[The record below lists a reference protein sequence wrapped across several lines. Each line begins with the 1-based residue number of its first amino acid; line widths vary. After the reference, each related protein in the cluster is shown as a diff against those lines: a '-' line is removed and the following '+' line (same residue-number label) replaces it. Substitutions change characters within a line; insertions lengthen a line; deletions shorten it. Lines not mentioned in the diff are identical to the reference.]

1 MVIYHTTINDLV
13 AAAYTAMAAVVN
25 AKKAV
30 VKAYELL
37 NDTTNPNAL
46 SDDVQHFTSID
57 QPWEYIQSAAME
69 MNNVNN
75 NMMDAA
81 RLVEEEV
88 NIVGAAEEGEVR
100 GGMVMLRYDL
110 INAGTAARAAET
122 GVAAAWAAQNNNI
135 TDELINSVRYS
146 VEAVEKAVEK
156 VAKKV
161 SVMKM
166 LLENPVARMNEDAD
180 ATMTEADA
188 RPWSWVQGDH
198 ECKRMRVRGGKRKSK
213 RRSNKKRSKYF

>member
-13 AAAYTAMAAVVN
+13 AAAYTAMAAEDMAVAVVN

-57 QPWEYIQSAAME
+57 QPWEYIQAAAME

-100 GGMVMLRYDL
+100 GGMVMLRDDL
-110 INAGTAARAAET
+110 INAGTAAAAAR
-122 GVAAAWAAQNNNI
+122 GAAAWAAQNNNI

-166 LLENPVARMNEDAD
+166 LLENPVARMNEDAQQASVVLPPHEQLALD
-180 ATMTEADA
+180 PKAQA
-188 RPWSWVQGDH
+188 RHDEMLELCAGRS
-198 ECKRMRVRGGKRKSK
+198 RV
-213 RRSNKKRSKYF
+213 

>member
-1 MVIYHTTINDLV
+1 MVIYYTTINDLV

-57 QPWEYIQSAAME
+57 QPWEYIQAAAME

-88 NIVGAAEEGEVR
+88 NIVGAAEEGEV
-100 GGMVMLRYDL
+100 GG
-110 INAGTAARAAET
+110 
-122 GVAAAWAAQNNNI
+122 
-135 TDELINSVRYS
+135 
-146 VEAVEKAVEK
+146 
-156 VAKKV
+156 
-161 SVMKM
+161 
-166 LLENPVARMNEDAD
+166 
-180 ATMTEADA
+180 
-188 RPWSWVQGDH
+188 
-198 ECKRMRVRGGKRKSK
+198 GGGGW
-213 RRSNKKRSKYF
+213 